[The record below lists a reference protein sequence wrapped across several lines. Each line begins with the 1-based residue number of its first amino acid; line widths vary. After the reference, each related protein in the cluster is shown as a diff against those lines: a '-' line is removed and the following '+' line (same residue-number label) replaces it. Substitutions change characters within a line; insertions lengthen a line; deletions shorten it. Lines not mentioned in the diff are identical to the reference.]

1 MIMAKKKNSAPAPKK
16 NGQPK
21 NKVLAA
27 LKKFVLRV
35 WAIIKECARK
45 FMVALK
51 RRPHLIPMAVMLVA
65 FLVYSL
71 NLTKVSDTTAK
82 IQGAN
87 MGLYGFVTML
97 FSMLSLVCFNNAF
110 PHRKPVNRPMW
121 ILMFVMVAIIIASD
135 VLYLGGIDNA
145 LFRPESPILI
155 TKETEYIVKAY
166 AMLQAHITIL
176 AIGSALT
183 LLLPIYSKW
192 IRKVKTSIEV
202 EDNGS
207 MAAIELSND

>member
-1 MIMAKKKNSAPAPKK
+1 MIMANRKNSTASPKP
-16 NGQPK
+16 NGPRQK
-21 NKVLAA
+21 YFKAWINLWRAA
-27 LKKFVLRV
+27 
-35 WAIIKECARK
+35 WAWAKELARK

-51 RRPHLIPMAVMLVA
+51 RRPHLIPLAVMLVA

-71 NLTKVSDTTAK
+71 QLTSISDTTAK

-135 VLYLGGIDNA
+135 VLYLGGINNA
-145 LFRPESPILI
+145 LYRPESPII
-155 TKETEYIVKAY
+155 IDQETKYIVTAY
-166 AMLQAHITIL
+166 ACLQAHIVIL
-176 AIGSALT
+176 AIGCALT